1 MKKQIRESLDVTD
14 MMMGIMPPGRKN
26 SQQIGAVSAAESVT
40 VMDHADRYEQVIL
53 NPLLEM
59 LFEFDQ
65 QFRTT
70 EIAVETMGEIG
81 IKAKIESV
89 PVPQWG
95 EKIFFRWTGTE
106 YQQGLQRMQQ
116 QIAATNVL
124 KGIPP
129 QMLGGKTLDL
139 APMAEMLAENVF
151 GPELAPRILKD
162 MRNQYKID
170 PQIENEM
177 LWNSFDVQVHEMDD
191 DPAHLQSHTQ
201 AAQINGD
208 PMGLYQAHIMAHMQQ
223 MQRKREMAMPQ
234 KPGGLPGAPGGA
246 GPGVPGTPRP
256 GALPAPGGPRPAQNP
271 PGAVQPTQMAD
282 PRAMG

>member
-1 MKKQIRESLDVTD
+1 
-14 MMMGIMPPGRKN
+14 
-26 SQQIGAVSAAESVT
+26 
-40 VMDHADRYEQVIL
+40 
-53 NPLLEM
+53 
-59 LFEFDQ
+59 
-65 QFRTT
+65 
-70 EIAVETMGEIG
+70 
-81 IKAKIESV
+81 
-89 PVPQWG
+89 
-95 EKIFFRWTGTE
+95 
-106 YQQGLQRMQQ
+106 
-116 QIAATNVL
+116 
-124 KGIPP
+124 
-129 QMLGGKTLDL
+129 
-139 APMAEMLAENVF
+139 MLAENVF